1 MLELVLSM
9 TIIGLLLPS
18 IFALYTFIMK
28 SNKEIVARQNAIQQW
43 YEFFERLNILME
55 DYTIDYEEYYNRQMV
70 GCVWDSKRWGNFE
83 RNVEEG
89 DAAWNCTGF
98 TAYGNSYTNGSE
110 LENGYNI
117 YYCSTTEG
125 NKRGKHKSETECGRY
140 WRWQSYWQYAA
151 LFTDAHDYTSDEDD
165 EELWCLLKNWN
176 KISHKCEGNN
186 IDAIADANKIQEL
199 YLISHDWKRRLYF
212 RRKNV
217 EADPTKEPHYKIQ
230 ILRLRWFDAW
240 EKHNFSDTSSS
251 NKWLYDWVLDTRAC
265 DYSMWFEPIP
275 EHKNNSNCSHP
286 NSEGNSVCWAYS
298 DYYLPQDA
306 DDCWVDFTQWSTNVS
321 DWQISISP
329 IGDADLY
336 WADQSR
342 QINAYMRIMT
352 VNSIYGPALFSEWTV
367 PESIKEFKVPLQ
379 TTINMKDFYRGYS
392 E

>member
-70 GCVWDSKRWGNFE
+70 GCVWDKKWDNFE
-83 RNVEEG
+83 RNVG
-89 DAAWNCTGF
+89 DSWNCTNF
-98 TAYGNSYTNGSE
+98 TTYGNSYSTQDGSE
-110 LENGYNI
+110 IKGYDI
-117 YYCSTTEG
+117 YHCSSILNDNQVKTSDSGKKNRFLGTTY
-125 NKRGKHKSETECGRY
+125 CGRY
-140 WRWQSYWQYAA
+140 WTYQSYWQYAA
-151 LFTDAHDYTSDEDD
+151 LFTDANETISDEDD

-176 KISHKCEGNN
+176 KTSHKCEYDN
-186 IDAIADANKIQEL
+186 IDAIADANNIKEL

-217 EADPTKEPHYKIQ
+217 ADPTKEPHYKIQ

-240 EKHNFSDTSSS
+240 EKHSFDDTTSS

-265 DYSMWFEPIP
+265 DYSMWFEPDD
-275 EHKNNSNCSHP
+275 KTDRQNV
-286 NSEGNSVCWAYS
+286 GWAYS
-298 DYYLPQDA
+298 GYYLPKEK

-352 VNSIYGPALFSEWTV
+352 VNSIYWPALFSEGSV
-367 PESIKEFKVPLQ
+367 PESIKAFKVPLQ
-379 TTINMKDFYRGYS
+379 TTINMKDFYRWYS